1 MTMGKL
7 FIKRSSNSM
16 GARMSERP
24 SLASD
29 CYYCQM
35 TYVAAVGFG
44 PTGTDPQGP
53 VPKLL

>member
-44 PTGTDPQGP
+44 PTF
-53 VPKLL
+53 